1 MHGNEIET
9 KENGLRNLT
18 EGINYPLK
26 AISFSNCNNSIY
38 SKAVTVAFFILQ
50 KTVYEGQPL
59 MTSITKCY
67 IARLFVRTIFL
78 P

>member
-1 MHGNEIET
+1 MQDNEIET
-9 KENGLRNLT
+9 KENELRNLT
-18 EGINYPLK
+18 EDINYPLK
-26 AISFSNCNNSIY
+26 AISFSNYNNSIY
-38 SKAVTVAFFILQ
+38 SKAVTVVFFILQ

-67 IARLFVRTIFL
+67 IARLFVPTIFL

>member
-1 MHGNEIET
+1 MHDNEIET

-18 EGINYPLK
+18 EDINYPLK

-38 SKAVTVAFFILQ
+38 SKAVTVASFIFQ
-50 KTVYEGQPL
+50 KTVHEGQPL
-59 MTSITKCY
+59 MSSITKY
-67 IARLFVRTIFL
+67 YVARRFVRTIFQ